1 MSHDPFAYD
10 IDELVGPGR
19 GSTRPIIIGLATMLG
34 IGVLSA
40 MVLMEPPMA
49 RSYEVTDEERLARML
64 ALAPPAEDHPAA
76 PVADEP
82 TDAPL
87 LRTGRLEEAD
97 HGPAEA
103 HEGGPVQDMLA
114 GGPTPPVGE
123 ARPGPVP
130 EAASEPAGHDPSGTL
145 ADQPARMARTDTS
158 SEAAAV
164 PLPAPA
170 DTATASAPSAPAAPV
185 TDPVREVSATAEVA
199 SLPAITAA
207 PARTPAPRDVPM
219 PGQAADGPF
228 AIQFGAMSTRE
239 AAEREIARM
248 RLAAPGLFARLETSI
263 ETTRLDDGREVN
275 RMRIAG
281 VTRKGDARAWCR
293 AFKAQGG
300 SCYVIG

>member
-1 MSHDPFAYD
+1 MTHDPFAYD

-64 ALAPPAEDHPAA
+64 ALAPPAEDRPAA
-76 PVADEP
+76 PAADEP

-87 LRTGRLEEAD
+87 LRTRD
-97 HGPAEA
+97 
-103 HEGGPVQDMLA
+103 
-114 GGPTPPVGE
+114 VGE
-123 ARPGPVP
+123 ADRRPAEDHAGGAVQDILADVPSPPVDP
-130 EAASEPAGHDPSGTL
+130 ARERAGGEPSATL
-145 ADQPARMARTDTS
+145 ADEPARMARTDAS
-158 SEAAAV
+158 DAAAAV
-164 PLPAPA
+164 RPPAPPE
-170 DTATASAPSAPAAPV
+170 TATAKAPSAPAASV
-185 TDPVREVSATAEVA
+185 TDPVREVSATAEAA

-207 PARTPAPRDVPM
+207 PARTPAPREVPM

-248 RLAAPGLFARLETSI
+248 RLAAPGLFARVETSI

-281 VTRKGDARAWCR
+281 VTRKAEARAWCR

-300 SCYVIG
+300 SCYVVG